1 MSDAFIFHED
11 YFDDFVDWALECMCS
26 FPVSTDEFR
35 LIATQYAETV
45 LTDYE
50 ADGEQLIAELCRF
63 GAERHLY
70 TPD

>member
-1 MSDAFIFHED
+1 MSDAFILHED

-26 FPVSTDEFR
+26 FPVSTDEFQ

-50 ADGEQLIAELCRF
+50 ADGEPLIAELCRF
-63 GAERHLY
+63 GAERHLH